1 MASGVDCR
9 RRSVRFEQ
17 ARREAREKNYVIISQ
32 VGQFDQALFLKSY
45 VCEPVQLSYFRY
57 TSETVSKRMQTYA
70 NVWKRMQTHA
80 RERKL
85 T

>member
-17 ARREAREKNYVIISQ
+17 ARHEAREKNYVIISQ

-57 TSETVSKRMQTYA
+57 TSIQTNANVCKRMKTYA
-70 NVWKRMQTHA
+70 NPCT
-80 RERKL
+80 
-85 T
+85 